1 MKEKAEANAQEDAQA
16 EATALA
22 AAQEAAQLIAMDL
35 EEGEVS
41 DENMSTSTSSA
52 SEDEGILG
60 TSTELLGSSI
70 SGFTQPESHTLD
82 QEQQS
87 LTPQPTPHSST
98 VDTGSKGKKQKL
110 STSTG
115 YQNPKQLKATAKKQ
129 RRQARKAS
137 IAATSNSQPATKA
150 KKAKK
155 TKKAKKSK
163 ASSQNG

>member
-1 MKEKAEANAQEDAQA
+1 MKEKAAANAQEDAQA

-41 DENMSTSTSSA
+41 DENMSTSTSSD
-52 SEDEGILG
+52 SEDEGVLG
-60 TSTELLGSSI
+60 TSMELLGSATP
-70 SGFTQPESHTLD
+70 GFIQPESHNFD

-87 LTPQPTPHSST
+87 LTAHQTPHSPT
-98 VDTGSKGKKQKL
+98 VGTGNKGKKRKQSP
-110 STSTG
+110 STS
-115 YQNPKQLKATAKKQ
+115 YQPPRQLKATAKKQ

-137 IAATSNSQPATKA
+137 MAATSKSQPATKA

-155 TKKAKKSK
+155 AKKTKKSK
-163 ASSQNG
+163 ASSQHG